1 MVLRSQRGRVA
12 VPPQEY
18 NEERF
23 EELVLYIAWETR
35 EDPDFGR
42 TKLAKVLFYSD
53 FTAYLDEGKAFTGAR
68 YEAWPNGP
76 FPPVLYDVEKALAAE
91 GRAKVER
98 LDVGPDRGEYEPY
111 RILPNQ
117 PPATTHFESWELL
130 VVDQWIR
137 QVTSATATKISDL
150 SHEHPGWRLAQG
162 GGEIPYASALIST
175 DPLSP
180 RALEIAERRFATP
193 GGTTDA

>member
-98 LDVGPDRGEYEPY
+98 LDVGPDRGRVRAVQDPSEPTAGHDALRVVGATGRRPVDPPGRKRDGYE
-111 RILPNQ
+111 NQ
-117 PPATTHFESWELL
+117 RPLARAPGMA
-130 VVDQWIR
+130 
-137 QVTSATATKISDL
+137 TSA
-150 SHEHPGWRLAQG
+150 
-162 GGEIPYASALIST
+162 
-175 DPLSP
+175 
-180 RALEIAERRFATP
+180 RRR
-193 GGTTDA
+193 